1 MSFVGILS
9 DFMCSSCRITTLYL
23 IFLNKKHAALREQL
37 GKSANII
44 DRSMMNVQGV
54 EGDDGT
60 GSHAFD
66 DETDLKNEDFIFLY

>member
-1 MSFVGILS
+1 LIS
-9 DFMCSSCRITTLYL
+9 SSCRLTTLYL
-23 IFLNKKHAALREQL
+23 IFLNKKHAALRERL
-37 GKSANII
+37 GKSADVV

-60 GSHAFD
+60 GSRAFD